1 VTPENR
7 QIIIETL
14 CTLLTDATDKTIRI
28 RAAQALGR
36 LGAETS
42 IPLLCQILRQDSDTD
57 VCLAI
62 IDAFIVI
69 HQSQSSQPMPEQSQN
84 PLIFHINQVGN
95 INTGDVTIKG
105 DQIGIEHNYAPEP
118 NTKAE
123 QQLDQLLIK
132 LRSQYP
138 NQTDAEIFS
147 ILIDN
152 FSNMP
157 QTHPQTWQRWQDI
170 FSVIF
175 AGGVEATKVLVPM
188 AGIPIEVLK
197 RLYEIYDRNKKQ
209 LPGA

>member
-14 CTLLTDATDKTIRI
+14 CTLLTEATDSTIRVQ
-28 RAAQALGR
+28 AAQALGR

-42 IPLLCQILRQDSDTD
+42 IPLLCQILHQDSDTD
-57 VCLAI
+57 VRLAI

-69 HQSQSSQPMPEQSQN
+69 HQSQSAQSMPEQPQN
-84 PLIFHINQVGN
+84 QPIFNINQVGN
-95 INTGDVTIKG
+95 INTGETTITG
-105 DQIGIEHNYAPEP
+105 DQIGIQHNYAPEP
-118 NTKAE
+118 NTEAE
-123 QQLDQLLIK
+123 QQLVQLLTK
-132 LRSQYP
+132 LRSQSP
-138 NQTDAEIFS
+138 NATDAEIFN

-157 QTHPQTWQRWQDI
+157 QTDPSTWQRWQDI

-175 AGGVEATKVLVPM
+175 AGGVEAAKVLAPM
-188 AGIPIEVLK
+188 AGIPIEVLR
-197 RLYEIYDRNKKQ
+197 RLYEICDRNKKQ

>member
-14 CTLLTDATDKTIRI
+14 CTLLTDATDSTIRI
-28 RAAQALGR
+28 QAAQALGR

-42 IPLLCQILRQDSDTD
+42 IPLLCQILRQDSDAD
-57 VCLAI
+57 VRLAI

-69 HQSQSSQPMPEQSQN
+69 HQSQSIHPMPEQSQN
-84 PLIFHINQVGN
+84 QPIFNINQVGN
-95 INTGDVTIKG
+95 INTGDVTISG
-105 DQIGIEHNYAPEP
+105 DQIGIQHNYAPEP
-118 NTKAE
+118 NTEAE
-123 QQLDQLLIK
+123 QQLEQLLSK
-132 LRSQYP
+132 LRNQYP
-138 NQTDAEIFS
+138 DKTDAEIFN
-147 ILIDN
+147 ILISN

-157 QTHPQTWQRWQDI
+157 QADPPTWQRWQDI

-175 AGGVEATKVLVPM
+175 AGGVEAAKVLVPM

-197 RLYEIYDRNKKQ
+197 QLYEIYDRNKKR

>member
-14 CTLLTDATDKTIRI
+14 CTLLTEATDSTIRI

-42 IPLLCQILRQDSDTD
+42 IPLLCEILQQDLDTD

-62 IDAFIVI
+62 IDAFILI
-69 HQSQSSQPMPEQSQN
+69 HQSQAAQSMPEKSQN
-84 PLIFHINQVGN
+84 QPIFNIGQVGN
-95 INTGDVTIKG
+95 IDTGDVSING
-105 DQIGIEHNYAPEP
+105 NQIGIQHNYAPEP
-118 NTKAE
+118 NTEAD
-123 QQLDQLLIK
+123 QQLAQFLTK

-138 NQTDAEIFS
+138 NKADAEIFD
-147 ILIDN
+147 ILITQ
-152 FSNMP
+152 FSDLP
-157 QTHPQTWQRWQDI
+157 QTDPPNWQRWRDI

-175 AGGVEATKVLVPM
+175 AGGVEAAKVLVPM

-197 RLYEIYDRNKKQ
+197 QLYEIYNHNKK
-209 LPGA
+209 